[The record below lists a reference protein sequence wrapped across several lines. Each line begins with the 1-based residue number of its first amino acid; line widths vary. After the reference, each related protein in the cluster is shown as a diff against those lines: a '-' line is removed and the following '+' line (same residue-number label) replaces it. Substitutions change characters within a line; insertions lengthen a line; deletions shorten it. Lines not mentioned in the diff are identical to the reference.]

1 MKKIA
6 SVFFDWTALSDSQY
20 EKEGWGAFEIFE
32 SRFHYYNQNL
42 LHIDEN
48 AKVFVQVY
56 GMENDN
62 EPFVYADTL
71 IIFSK
76 LSLDRIKQIFNES
89 EDIFPSDIGEEST
102 HFAAVQ
108 VGNRLNN
115 TGFCTK
121 I

>member
-1 MKKIA
+1 MRRKGGG
-6 SVFFDWTALSDSQY
+6 V
-20 EKEGWGAFEIFE
+20 FEIFE

-102 HFAAVQ
+102 PFAAVQ

-115 TGFCTK
+115 TGFCKK